1 MKCELET
8 RNMLRNSSSAE
19 LDSFLINEQLAQEYY
34 LEEEGVSIC
43 MTENLRS
50 GAFNYQK
57 ENERVQRNIV
67 NILNNKK
74 INGMKKS
81 KK

>member
-1 MKCELET
+1 
-8 RNMLRNSSSAE
+8 MLKSSSSAE
-19 LDSFLINEQLAQEYY
+19 LDSFLINEQLAQESF
-34 LEEEGVSIC
+34 LEQEGASFV
-43 MTENLRS
+43 MPENPRQ

-67 NILNNKK
+67 NMLNNKK
-74 INGMKKS
+74 INGMKKD